1 MQEILIEFLG
11 YSKIPFV
18 KIYYKMLLFFYHK
31 SMKGFTD
38 MVLEMPYSQLERAV
52 NPTHD
57 IRLFSGRSNPQLAQ
71 EIADYLGTTVGPM
84 VIKNFADG
92 EIYVQIKESIR
103 GDDVFIVQPVCN
115 PVNENLMELL
125 IIIDAFK
132 RASAKSI
139 TAVIPYYGYARQDR
153 KTSGRE
159 AITAKLVADLLT
171 TAGADRVLAMDLHTG
186 QIQGFFNILVDHIF
200 ANPIIV
206 DYVKN
211 LGINPD
217 EMMAVSPDMGGANR
231 TRAFARKLDCPM
243 AIIDKRRDKHNE
255 AIAAHIIGDVKD
267 KVCLMFDDIIDT
279 AGTICEASKLL
290 KANGAKKIY
299 VCATHAVFSGPARE
313 RLQNAPIEECI
324 VTNTIPWKKEDLPT
338 NVKQLSVAPL
348 LGAAISRIHDD
359 ESVSSLFGFE
369 KEMKV

>member
-1 MQEILIEFLG
+1 
-11 YSKIPFV
+11 
-18 KIYYKMLLFFYHK
+18 
-31 SMKGFTD
+31 
-38 MVLEMPYSQLERAV
+38 MVLEMTYPELARAV

-57 IRLFSGRSNPQLAQ
+57 IKLFAGRSNTKLAQ

-84 VIKNFADG
+84 VVKNFADG
-92 EIYVQIKESIR
+92 EIYVQVKESVR
-103 GDDVFIVQPVCN
+103 GDDVFIIQPLCN

-132 RASAKSI
+132 RASAKTI

-171 TAGADRVLAMDLHTG
+171 TAGTDRVLAMDLHTG

-200 ANPIIV
+200 ATPILV
-206 DYVKN
+206 DYVKG
-211 LGINPD
+211 LEIPHED
-217 EMMAVSPDMGGANR
+217 MVVVSPDTGGVQR
-231 TRAFARKLDCPM
+231 SRHFAKQLECPL

-255 AIAAHIIGDVKD
+255 AIAAHVIGDVEG
-267 KVCLMFDDIIDT
+267 KVCVMFDDIIDT
-279 AGTICEASKLL
+279 AGTITEAAKLL
-290 KANGAKKIY
+290 KAKGAKEVYIG
-299 VCATHAVFSGPARE
+299 AAHAVFSGPALE
-313 RLQNAPIEECI
+313 RIANAPVEQCI
-324 VTNTIPWKKEDLPT
+324 VTNTIPWDKEKLPS
-338 NVKQLSVAPL
+338 NVVQLSVAPL
-348 LGAAISRIHDD
+348 LGQAISRIHDD

>member
-1 MQEILIEFLG
+1 
-11 YSKIPFV
+11 
-18 KIYYKMLLFFYHK
+18 
-31 SMKGFTD
+31 
-38 MVLEMPYSQLERAV
+38 MVLELSYPQLEKAV

-57 IRLFSGRSNPQLAQ
+57 IKLFAGRSNPKLAQ

-84 VIKNFADG
+84 VVKNFADG
-92 EIYVQIKESIR
+92 EIYVQVKESVR
-103 GDDVFIVQPVCN
+103 GDDVFIIQPLCN

-171 TAGADRVLAMDLHTG
+171 TAGTDRVLAMDLHTG

-200 ANPIIV
+200 ATPILV
-206 DYVKN
+206 DYIKSLN
-211 LGINPD
+211 INPED
-217 EMMAVSPDMGGANR
+217 MVAVSPDTGGVQR
-231 TRAFARKLDCPM
+231 TRQFAKKIDCPL

-255 AIAAHIIGDVKD
+255 AIASHVIGDVD
-267 KVCLMFDDIIDT
+267 GKVCIMFDDMIDT
-279 AGTICEASKLL
+279 AGTICEAAKLL
-290 KANGAKKIY
+290 KTKGAKQVY
-299 VCATHAVFSGPARE
+299 VCASHAIFSGPAIE
-313 RLQNAPIEECI
+313 RLKNAPIELCI
-324 VTNTIPWKKEDLPT
+324 VTNSIPWEKEKLPE
-338 NVKQLSVAPL
+338 NVVQLSVAPL
-348 LGAAISRIHDD
+348 LGQAISRIHDE

>member
-1 MQEILIEFLG
+1 
-11 YSKIPFV
+11 
-18 KIYYKMLLFFYHK
+18 
-31 SMKGFTD
+31 

-57 IRLFSGRSNPQLAQ
+57 IKLFSGRSNPQLAQ

-171 TAGADRVLAMDLHTG
+171 TAGANRVLAMDLHTG

-206 DYVKN
+206 DYIKGLN
-211 LGINPD
+211 INPD

-255 AIAAHIIGDVKD
+255 AIAAHIIGDVEN

-279 AGTICEASKLL
+279 AGTISEAAKLL
-290 KANGAKKIY
+290 KAKGAKKIY
-299 VCATHAVFSGPARE
+299 VAATHAVFSGPARE
-313 RLQNAPIEECI
+313 RLENAPIEEVI
-324 VTNTIPWKKEDLPT
+324 VTNTIPWKKEDLPH

>member
-1 MQEILIEFLG
+1 
-11 YSKIPFV
+11 
-18 KIYYKMLLFFYHK
+18 
-31 SMKGFTD
+31 
-38 MVLEMPYSQLERAV
+38 MVLEMSLPQLERAI

-57 IRLFSGRSNPQLAQ
+57 IKLFAGRSNPKLAA
-71 EIADYLGTTVGPM
+71 EIANYLGTTVGPM

-92 EIYVQIKESIR
+92 EIYVQVKESVR
-103 GDDVFIVQPVCN
+103 GDDVFIVQPLCN

-132 RASAKSI
+132 RASAKTI

-171 TAGADRVLAMDLHTG
+171 TAGTDRVLAMDLHTG

-200 ANPIIV
+200 ATPILV
-206 DYVKN
+206 DYIKN
-211 LGINPD
+211 LGID
-217 EMMAVSPDMGGANR
+217 SDDMVAVSPDTGGVPR
-231 TRAFARKLDCPM
+231 TRYFAKELSCSL

-255 AIAAHIIGDVKD
+255 AICSHVIGEVQGKTC
-267 KVCLMFDDIIDT
+267 VMFDDMIDT

-290 KANGAKKIY
+290 LNKGAKEVY
-299 VCATHAVFSGPARE
+299 VCAAHAVFSGPAVE
-313 RLQNAPIEECI
+313 RLANSTIKEVI
-324 VTNTIPWKKEDLPT
+324 ITDTIPQDMSKMPAKI
-338 NVKQLSVAPL
+338 KQLSVAPL
-348 LGAAISRIHDD
+348 LGEAISRIHDD

-369 KEMKV
+369 KEIKV